1 MDVVSNNEPVAYHF
15 SASKWAALTA
25 KFTNPERWFYFKVS
39 YAASRYASERL
50 KVLARSKEQALD
62 QILCDTYAE
71 PVWYR
76 ETDSEFV
83 PTTGKILTN
92 E

>member
-15 SASKWAALTA
+15 SASKWAALTK
-25 KFTNPERWFYFKVS
+25 KFSQPECWYYFKVS
-39 YAASRYASERL
+39 YAASRFASERL
-50 KVLARSKEQALD
+50 KVRARNKEQALA
-62 QILCDTYAE
+62 QVICDTYAE

-76 ETDSEFV
+76 EADSEFV
-83 PTTGKILTN
+83 PTNRKILIN

>member
-15 SASKWAALTA
+15 SATKWSALTA
-25 KFTNPERWFYFKVS
+25 KFANPERWYYFKVS

-50 KVLARSKEQALD
+50 KVLARSKEQALA
-62 QILCDTYAE
+62 QVVCDAYAE

-83 PTTGKILTN
+83 PKTRKVMING
-92 E
+92 

>member
-15 SASKWAALTA
+15 SASKWAALTK
-25 KFTNPERWFYFKVS
+25 KFSQPECWYYFKVS
-39 YAASRYASERL
+39 YAASRFASERL
-50 KVLARSKEQALD
+50 KVLARSREQALE
-62 QILCDTYAE
+62 QILGDTFAE
-71 PVWYR
+71 FLWYR

-83 PTTGKILTN
+83 PTNRKILIN